1 MLDGKAV
8 VVTGAGRGIGRDIA
22 LMMAEQGAKVI
33 VNDLGGAADG
43 AGADAT
49 LAQEVVNEI
58 KAVGGDAVANF
69 GNVAKPADAR
79 AMVEQ
84 AMDTFGTIDV
94 IVNNAGI
101 LRDTIFHKMT
111 EEDWDAVIAVHLKG
125 SFNMAQ
131 AVAPQFKMQASGCF
145 INFTSTSGLIGN
157 FGQANYSAA
166 KMGIVGLSKSLA
178 LDMARFNVRS
188 NCIAPFTV

>member
-1 MLDGKAV
+1 MLEGKAV

-22 LMMAEQGAKVI
+22 LMMASKGAKVV

-43 AGADAT
+43 AGADASP
-49 LAQEVVNEI
+49 AEEVVSEI
-58 KAVGGDAVANF
+58 KAAGGEAVANF
-69 GNVAKPADAR
+69 GNVAKIEDAN
-79 AMVEQ
+79 AMYEQ
-84 AMDTFGTIDV
+84 SMDEFGTIDV

-101 LRDTIFHKMT
+101 LRDVIFHKMT
-111 EEDWDAVIAVHLKG
+111 EAEWDSVIDVHLKG

-131 AVAPQFKMQASGCF
+131 AVAKQFKMQASGCF

-166 KMGIVGLSKSLA
+166 KM
-178 LDMARFNVRS
+178 
-188 NCIAPFTV
+188 